1 MAWTSV
7 YGFFLLDGKI
17 IGEFNKHENA
27 DIYPTHPSWSVAFAD
42 WIPAALIA
50 HGADDYVIVH
60 DRTLRGYGFTRT
72 DMRRNAD
79 DTDYIVHSIDAFD
92 TIAPNVLPAIQH
104 GHSKHLTH
112 DAEAVIDIHSDRCER
127 LQLEEDM
134 VVRDTLRLN
143 DPDLSPEDRNDLSRC
158 QDNSKKRRNA
168 ISDKLTSGFAK
179 FARASIGK
187 AMIDG
192 LGLGNHGEPLQ
203 TAQKAD
209 AVALLLVPLIT
220 DEFNVAGVKADGSK
234 ERNVDDNARE
244 AAIQNILTNLR
255 ADFGK
260 SDSDRIIPKNLE
272 VADLDATYTLL
283 KTASGG

>member
-1 MAWTSV
+1 MAWTTTH
-7 YGFFLLDGKI
+7 GFFLLDGKI
-17 IGEFNKHENA
+17 IGEFNKTDNIA
-27 DIYPTHPSWSVAFAD
+27 DRPDHPIFGVAFAD
-42 WIPAALIA
+42 WLPAALIT
-50 HGADDYVIVH
+50 HGADDYVVMASQE
-60 DRTLRGYGFTRT
+60 RNALRGHGFIRKAES
-72 DMRRNAD
+72 DPAD
-79 DTDYIVHSIDAFD
+79 HSIDSFD

-104 GHSKHLTH
+104 GLSKHLTH
-112 DAEAVIDIHSDRCER
+112 DAEAVIDIHSDRRER

-134 VVRDTLRLN
+134 VVRDTIALN
-143 DPDLSPEDRNDLSRC
+143 DPNLSPDDRNDLSRC
-158 QDNSKKRRNA
+158 QDNSKKRRNI

-234 ERNVDDNARE
+234 ERNVDDDARE

-260 SDSDRIIPKNLE
+260 ADSNRIIPKNLE
-272 VADLDATYTLL
+272 VADLAATYALL

>member
-1 MAWTSV
+1 MATTSTR
-7 YGFFLLDGKI
+7 GFFLLDGKI
-17 IGEFNKHENA
+17 IGEITKH
-27 DIYPTHPSWSVAFAD
+27 DRPDRPDHPIYSVAFAD

-50 HGADDYVIVH
+50 HGADDYVVMASQE
-60 DRTLRGYGFTRT
+60 RNALRGHGFTRKT
-72 DMRRNAD
+72 DSD
-79 DTDYIVHSIDAFD
+79 PSDHSIDAFN

-112 DAEAVIDIHSDRCER
+112 DAEAVIDIHSDRRER

-143 DPDLSPEDRNDLSRC
+143 NPDLSPADRNDLSRC
-158 QDNSKKRRNA
+158 QDNSKDRRNA

-187 AMIDG
+187 AMIGG

-203 TAQKAD
+203 TAEKAD

-260 SDSDRIIPKNLE
+260 TDSNRIIPKNLE
-272 VADLDATYTLL
+272 VADLDATYALL
-283 KTASGG
+283 KTASSG